1 MAFWVTLLR
10 SLGFYWVSAGIMSV
24 RWNASGERAGKLT
37 ITLGII
43 GILAGLAVV
52 SRNLTANL
60 FGEALVVAIL
70 GGVIVLTG
78 LLHIFFGFRPRE
90 GRHRRLTSSLLGV
103 FEVILGLILFI
114 EPLERRPI
122 LNGAAMVWALLGGA
136 ILMYDA
142 FRIRRLQQMEKDT

>member
-1 MAFWVTLLR
+1 
-10 SLGFYWVSAGIMSV
+10 
-24 RWNASGERAGKLT
+24 
-37 ITLGII
+37 
-43 GILAGLAVV
+43 
-52 SRNLTANL
+52 
-60 FGEALVVAIL
+60 
-70 GGVIVLTG
+70 
-78 LLHIFFGFRPRE
+78 
-90 GRHRRLTSSLLGV
+90 LTSSLLGV